1 MKTLILTIT
10 LTAKIGETVIC
21 IDVNTNTS
29 SHVNTNTSSPLTL
42 NNSYIVMNV
51 IKNYSPIQGREI
63 DRYYSIYNND
73 GDYGNYLIER
83 FTTKAE
89 LREKVIDEIL
99 KQ

>member
-29 SHVNTNTSSPLTL
+29 SPLTL
-42 NNSYIVMNV
+42 NNSYIVMDV
-51 IKNYSPIQGREI
+51 IKNYSPIDGREI

-73 GDYGNYLIER
+73 GDT
-83 FTTKAE
+83 FT
-89 LREKVIDEIL
+89 
-99 KQ
+99 

>member
-29 SHVNTNTSSPLTL
+29 SPLTL
-42 NNSYIVMNV
+42 NNSYIVMDV
-51 IKNYSPIQGREI
+51 IKNYSPIDGREI

-73 GDYGNYLIER
+73 GDYGNYFIER
-83 FTTKAE
+83 FKTKSEIRNE
-89 LREKVIDEIL
+89 LIENIIK
-99 KQ
+99 

>member
-29 SHVNTNTSSPLTL
+29 SPLTL
-42 NNSYIVMNV
+42 NNSYIVMDV
-51 IKNYSPIQGREI
+51 IKNYSPIHGREI

-73 GDYGNYLIER
+73 GDYGNYFIER
-83 FTTKAE
+83 FKTKAE
-89 LREKVIDEIL
+89 IRNELIENIIK
-99 KQ
+99 

>member
-29 SHVNTNTSSPLTL
+29 SPLTL

-51 IKNYSPIQGREI
+51 IKNYSPIHGREI

-73 GDYGNYLIER
+73 GDYGNYFIER
-83 FTTKAE
+83 FKTKAE
-89 LREKVIDEIL
+89 IRNELIENIIK
-99 KQ
+99 

>member
-10 LTAKIGETVIC
+10 LTAKIGKTVIC

-51 IKNYSPIQGREI
+51 IKNYSPIHGREI
-63 DRYYSIYNND
+63 DRYYSIYNNN
-73 GDYGNYLIER
+73 GDYGNYFIER
-83 FTTKAE
+83 FKTKAE
-89 LREKVIDEIL
+89 IRNELIENIIK
-99 KQ
+99 